1 LAVKSKNVKAK
12 ISKKSKK
19 NTVSDK
25 LKKQV
30 EELNLKNENL
40 SNEVEKFKDKNIRL
54 LAEFENYKKRSINER
69 KNLTKYAGE
78 SIIKDLITVLDD
90 FSRTIESTNDD
101 SPLLDGVKLVESKIN
116 KIFEEHGVLSF
127 DSIGELFNPE
137 LHEALMNQETED
149 EEDGVI
155 LSEFTKGYKYHD
167 KILRHAKVVVSKAKQ
182 EA

>member
-1 LAVKSKNVKAK
+1 MKKDIKSSVTYKTIGQTAK
-12 ISKKSKK
+12 
-19 NTVSDK
+19 
-25 LKKQV
+25 
-30 EELNLKNENL
+30 ELNLINENL

-78 SIIKDLITVLDD
+78 SIIKDLITVVDD

-116 KIFEEHGVLSF
+116 KIFEEHGILSF
-127 DSIGELFNPE
+127 ASIGNIFDPE